1 MGAWAYVYPRLRT
14 TLKETEQYKNQE
26 VRYCGRNPS
35 GAVAAGSKGLHPAE
49 EI

>member
-14 TLKETEQYKNQE
+14 TLEEIEEYKNQE